1 MSFLANPL
9 AQGKGGAE
17 SRSPPSLDDLGA
29 GGLESLPQCG
39 ALQASAR
46 RTAHHIAHLLREAT
60 VDAAADWYRNVDPV
74 REPKADERES
84 RELRPFPIHLMLD
97 NVRSAYNVGSIFRTA
112 DTARVAEVVT
122 AGFTPHPPHPKLEKT
137 GFSAISSVPTRHFE
151 AKNLLFCLLFL
162 NVAPPLLP
170 YVQNL
175 IQKSKKKNPFLCLS
189 QSSAAAIAAL
199 KAEGVR
205 IYAMETTERSSNYVN
220 IEFAPGQPIALLLG
234 NEEVGVDTALL
245 DLVDEIIEIPTLG
258 FKNSLNIASAA
269 SIVTFEVLRQWGAL
283 EADQT
288 VGATERS
295 GDVTF
300 HERDKRGG

>member
-1 MSFLANPL
+1 MSKIEF
-9 AQGKGGAE
+9 K
-17 SRSPPSLDDLGA
+17 
-29 GGLESLPQCG
+29 
-39 ALQASAR
+39 
-46 RTAHHIAHLLREAT
+46 
-60 VDAAADWYRNVDPV
+60 
-74 REPKADERES
+74 KA
-84 RELRPFPIHLMLD
+84 
-97 NVRSAYNVGSIFRTA
+97 
-112 DTARVAEVVT
+112 
-122 AGFTPHPPHPKLEKT
+122 
-137 GFSAISSVPTRHFE
+137 
-151 AKNLLFCLLFL
+151 
-162 NVAPPLLP
+162 
-170 YVQNL
+170 
-175 IQKSKKKNPFLCLS
+175 KKKNPFLCLS

-288 VGATERS
+288 VGATARS
-295 GDVTF
+295 GDVTC